1 MQRSKR
7 EEEERLRRETEE
19 DLKAFREAQRGGG
32 TTTAETGEVVEDWGV
47 GRKRKRREKEVRG
60 VRRRVS
66 SGTKEEPEGNK
77 EHGKEEVEEPRR
89 KSDGKQADKAK
100 EGEGAEIARSRPVEP
115 EKKPK
120 LGGLVDYG
128 SDESE

>member
-1 MQRSKR
+1 MEFLDEVQRSKR
-7 EEEERLRRETEE
+7 DEDERVRRETEE
-19 DLKAFREAQRGGG
+19 GLKAFREAQKGGG
-32 TTTAETGEVVEDWGV
+32 TTAAEDGEVVEDWGA

-60 VRRRVS
+60 LRRRVS
-66 SGTKEEPEGNK
+66 SG
-77 EHGKEEVEEPRR
+77 
-89 KSDGKQADKAK
+89 AK
-100 EGEGAEIARSRPVEP
+100 EVGVEGDKEGRRQSVGEEAGKAQEGKGPETAKPKPAEP